1 MTFRDLRKSHKLT
14 QQQVADLMGIARPA
28 VSEIEAGRR
37 NLRCAELATLAE
49 ALDLTPATVVDVMNS
64 FRSAA

>member
-1 MTFRDLRKSHKLT
+1 
-14 QQQVADLMGIARPA
+14 MGIARPA